1 MLHCTGQ
8 MVDDWHLTLDSKNV
22 TGPLQLTYPKLL
34 VPYICDNFVMIL
46 AKLHA
51 YGVSEKVIDFL
62 HSYLSG
68 RKQVEGEG

>member
-1 MLHCTGQ
+1 M
-8 MVDDWHLTLDSKNV
+8 
-22 TGPLQLTYPKLL
+22 
-34 VPYICDNFVMIL
+34 MIL

-51 YGVSEKVIDFL
+51 YGVSEKAIDFL